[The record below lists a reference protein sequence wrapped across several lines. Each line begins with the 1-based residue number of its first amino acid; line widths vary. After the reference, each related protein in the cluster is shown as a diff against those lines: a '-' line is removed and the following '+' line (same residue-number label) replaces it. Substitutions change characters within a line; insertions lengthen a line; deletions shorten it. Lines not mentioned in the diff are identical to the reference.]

1 MKDKLTMKLH
11 DVSKFLLLTACI
23 FLHSVALA
31 GVCQPPTVHK
41 DSPYHY
47 LVSLTSALSYAKSS
61 LDRASS
67 IKPDSKT
74 ADFDLLFA
82 LKLGKGDFECAK
94 LQVSPYSS
102 SSNEAVNTS
111 AQGAELVF
119 SRLVDLQ
126 DESIS
131 DIKTFLDTI
140 AEGKRQTGT
149 ILEKQA
155 ELATSY
161 DEAWKRLIYAVIAA
175 TYAVVVEDPA
185 TGLMSRLA
193 LTQVERD
200 TILNNLYS
208 TFGDEVKFG
217 MKAGQKPLM
226 SAAAILYEVLGNPG
240 YKLLNSR

>member
-1 MKDKLTMKLH
+1 M
-11 DVSKFLLLTACI
+11 
-23 FLHSVALA
+23 
-31 GVCQPPTVHK
+31 
-41 DSPYHY
+41 
-47 LVSLTSALSYAKSS
+47 
-61 LDRASS
+61 
-67 IKPDSKT
+67 
-74 ADFDLLFA
+74 
-82 LKLGKGDFECAK
+82 
-94 LQVSPYSS
+94 
-102 SSNEAVNTS
+102 
-111 AQGAELVF
+111 F